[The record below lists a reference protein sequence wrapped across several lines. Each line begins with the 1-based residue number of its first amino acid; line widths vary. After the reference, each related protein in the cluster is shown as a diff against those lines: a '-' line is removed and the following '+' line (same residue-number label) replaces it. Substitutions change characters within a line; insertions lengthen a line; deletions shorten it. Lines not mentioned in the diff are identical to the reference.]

1 MKKHFLSLFLFVLS
15 FNFFGQNYLG
25 VMSSNYA
32 GVMGNDVNP
41 ANFVDGRFKFDLNL
55 FSTNVNVYQNFG
67 YFDAE
72 AMLTAQQN
80 TLGKTYW
87 WKGSFSNDVLSAWS
101 KPDSTFI
108 DRFIVHKYDQNTKT
122 TLGMNMNLQV
132 DLLNFMFH
140 INPKIAVGFGIKAR
154 SILNID
160 NMDPKLAVLAEEG
173 LEYPD
178 LWNLKLNEELLN
190 INHLSWT
197 EYGLNYSQVLHD
209 QKEHFFKAGGKV
221 KYLQGYSAA
230 YMYTNNFSYNLVN
243 EDTSQY
249 LAGDFAY
256 GYSKNIDQLVA
267 DGGGIPKASAKFG
280 LGLDLGFVY
289 EWRPD
294 WEKHKYE
301 MDNETNLWKR
311 NMNKYKARVGFSV
324 LDLGGLR
331 FEKGGLSRDFSVNTT
346 SLFNLRLFDSAN
358 SFLNF
363 DNVIDSLITQSTT
376 DGNKE
381 WVANEETDQTF
392 YMRTPSAFS
401 IQADYHIWKWFYVN
415 ATGMFNII
423 STKRATKVKVANQ
436 VSITPSFDY
445 AWFGIHLPISMNE
458 YSGFKAGL
466 ATRLGPLTVG
476 ITDFRTLAGKGKVQ
490 GAELFMGLRL
500 PVLYDAPKD
509 KDGDKVSDKMDD
521 CVTEPGVWSFKG
533 CPDTDGDGIK
543 DMDDECATVP
553 GLVEFN
559 GCPDIDKDGIPDKD
573 DECPT
578 VAGIKDFLGCPDTDK
593 DGIKDALDECPTVA
607 GLKEFKGCPDSD
619 SDGIRDIDDACP
631 DVPGS
636 IEFQGCPDKDG
647 DGIRDIDDACPDV
660 PGSKEYQGCPDKDAD
675 GIFDF
680 LDACPD
686 VAGPKENNGCPWPDT
701 DGDGLLDKDDDCPTL
716 AGPKSNKG
724 CPLVD
729 TDKDG
734 TLDKDDDCPNTPGPK
749 ENKGC
754 PVIEQ
759 EIMEVLNK
767 AFDNLEF
774 ETAKDIIKDESKP
787 SLDELADVLLK
798 KQTWKLE
805 IAGHT
810 DNVGDDAKNMVLS
823 KKRAESLKAYLV
835 TKGVDAIR
843 LSTLYFGETKPIGD
857 NNTPEGRKKNRRV
870 EMKIVI
876 E

>member
-1 MKKHFLSLFLFVLS
+1 MKKRLLSLFFFALS
-15 FNFFGQNYLG
+15 FNFFSQNYLG

-67 YFDAE
+67 YFDAA
-72 AMLTAQQN
+72 AMRTAQQN
-80 TLGKTYW
+80 TLGETYW
-87 WKGSFSNDVLSAWS
+87 WKGSFSKDILSAWS
-101 KPDSTFI
+101 QPDSTFI

-122 TLGMNMNLQV
+122 TLGLNMNLQV
-132 DLLNFMFH
+132 DILNFMFH

-197 EYGLNYSQVLHD
+197 EYGLNYSQVVLD

-294 WEKHKYE
+294 WEKRKYD
-301 MDNETNLWKR
+301 MDNETNLWR
-311 NMNKYKARVGFSV
+311 RDMNKYKARVGFSV
-324 LDLGGLR
+324 LDLGGMR

-346 SLFNLRLFDSAN
+346 SLFNLRLFESAN

-376 DGNKE
+376 DGNTE
-381 WVANEETDQTF
+381 WVANEDVDQTF

-423 STKRATKVKVANQ
+423 SSKRATKVKVANQ
-436 VSITPSFDY
+436 VSITPSFDH
-445 AWFGIHLPISMNE
+445 AWFGVHLPISMNE

-490 GAELFMGLRL
+490 GAEFFMGLRV

-509 KDGDKVSDKMDD
+509 KDGDKVSDKLDD

-543 DMDDECATVP
+543 DMDDDCATVP
-553 GLVEFN
+553 GLPEFR
-559 GCPDIDKDGIPDKD
+559 GCPDTDKDGIPDKD

-578 VAGIKDFLGCPDTDK
+578 VAGIKEFLGCPDTDK
-593 DGIKDALDECPTVA
+593 DGIKDALDECPTIA
-607 GLKEFKGCPDSD
+607 GLKEFKGCPDT
-619 SDGIRDIDDACP
+619 
-631 DVPGS
+631 
-636 IEFQGCPDKDG
+636 DG
-647 DGIRDIDDACPDV
+647 DGIKDDEDACPEV
-660 PGSKEYQGCPDKDAD
+660 PGSREYQGCPDKDAD

-680 LDACPD
+680 LDACPE

-716 AGPKSNKG
+716 AGPKTNKG
-724 CPLVD
+724 CPLID

-734 TLDKDDDCPNTPGPK
+734 TLDKEDDCPNTPGPK
-749 ENKGC
+749 DNKGC

-759 EIMEVLNK
+759 EIIEVLK
-767 AFDNLEF
+767 MAFDNLEF
-774 ETAKDIIKDESKP
+774 ETAKDIIKEESKP
-787 SLDELADVLLK
+787 SLDELAAVLLK
-798 KQTWKLE
+798 KPTWKLE
-805 IAGHT
+805 ITGHT
-810 DNVGDDAKNMVLS
+810 DNVGDDDKNMVLS
-823 KKRAESLKAYLV
+823 KKRAESLKSYLV
-835 TKGVDAIR
+835 SKGVESTR
-843 LSTLYFGETKPIGD
+843 LNTLFFGETKPIAD

-870 EMKIVI
+870 EMKII
-876 E
+876 FE

>member
-1 MKKHFLSLFLFVLS
+1 MKKRLLSLFFFALS
-15 FNFFGQNYLG
+15 FNFFSQNYLG

-67 YFDAE
+67 YFDAA
-72 AMLTAQQN
+72 AMRTAQQN
-80 TLGKTYW
+80 ALGETYW
-87 WKGSFSNDVLSAWS
+87 WKGSFSKDILNAWS

-132 DLLNFMFH
+132 DILNFMFH
-140 INPKIAVGFGIKAR
+140 INPKIAVGFGVKAR

-197 EYGLNYSQVLHD
+197 EYGLNYSQVVLD

-294 WEKHKYE
+294 WEKHKYD

-311 NMNKYKARVGFSV
+311 NENKYKARVGFSV
-324 LDLGGLR
+324 LDLGGIR

-346 SLFNLRLFDSAN
+346 SLFNLRLFESAN

-376 DGNKE
+376 DGNTD
-381 WVANEETDQTF
+381 WVANEDVDQTF

-423 STKRATKVKVANQ
+423 SSKRATKVKVANQ
-436 VSITPSFDY
+436 VSITPSFDH
-445 AWFGIHLPISMNE
+445 AWFGVHLPISINE

-490 GAELFMGLRL
+490 GAEFYMGLRV
-500 PVLYDAPKD
+500 PVLYEAPKD
-509 KDGDKVSDKMDD
+509 KDGDKVSDKLDD
-521 CVTEPGVWSFKG
+521 CITEPGVWSFKG

-543 DMDDECATVP
+543 DMEDDCATVP
-553 GLVEFN
+553 GLPEFR
-559 GCPDIDKDGIPDKD
+559 GCPDTDKDGIPDKD

-578 VAGIKDFLGCPDTDK
+578 VAGIKEFLGCPDTDK
-593 DGIKDALDECPTVA
+593 DGIKDALDECPTQA
-607 GLKEFKGCPDSD
+607 GPKELKGCPDT
-619 SDGIRDIDDACP
+619 
-631 DVPGS
+631 
-636 IEFQGCPDKDG
+636 DG
-647 DGIRDIDDACPDV
+647 DGIRDLDDACPEV
-660 PGSKEYQGCPDKDAD
+660 PGSREYQGCPDKDAD

-680 LDACPD
+680 LDACPE

-716 AGPKSNKG
+716 AGPKTNKG

-749 ENKGC
+749 DNKGC

-759 EIMEVLNK
+759 EIIEVLK
-767 AFDNLEF
+767 MAFDNLEF
-774 ETAKDIIKDESKP
+774 ETGKDIIKEESKP
-787 SLDELADVLLK
+787 SLDDLATVLLK
-798 KQTWKLE
+798 KSTWKLE
-805 IAGHT
+805 ISGHT
-810 DNVGDDAKNMVLS
+810 DNVGDDNANMVLS
-823 KKRAESLKAYLV
+823 KKRAESLKNYLV
-835 TKGVDAIR
+835 SKGVEATR
-843 LSTLYFGETKPIGD
+843 LNALYFGETKPIAD

>member
-1 MKKHFLSLFLFVLS
+1 MKKRLLSLFFFALS
-15 FNFFGQNYLG
+15 FNFFSQNYLG

-55 FSTNVNVYQNFG
+55 FSVNANVYQNFG
-67 YFDAE
+67 YFDA
-72 AMLTAQQN
+72 ATMRTAQQN
-80 TLGKTYW
+80 ALGETYW
-87 WKGSFSNDVLSAWS
+87 WKGSFSKDVLNAWS

-108 DRFIVHKYDQNTKT
+108 DRFVIRKYDQNTKS
-122 TLGMNMNLQV
+122 TLGLNMNLQV
-132 DLLNFMFH
+132 DILNFMFH

-197 EYGLNYSQVLHD
+197 EYGFSYSQVVLD

-243 EDTSQY
+243 EDTSQF

-267 DGGGIPKASAKFG
+267 DGGGLPKASAKFG

-294 WEKHKYE
+294 WEKHKYD

-324 LDLGGLR
+324 LDLGGMR

-346 SLFNLRLFDSAN
+346 SLFNLRLFESAN
-358 SFLNF
+358 SFINF

-376 DGNKE
+376 DGNTE
-381 WVANEETDQTF
+381 WVANEDVDQTF

-423 STKRATKVKVANQ
+423 SSKRATKVKVANQ
-436 VSITPSFDY
+436 VSITPSFDH
-445 AWFGIHLPISMNE
+445 AWFGVHVPLSISE

-466 ATRLGPLTVG
+466 ATRLGPLTIG
-476 ITDFRTLAGKGKVQ
+476 ITDFRTLVAKQKVQ
-490 GAELFMGLRL
+490 GAEFFLGLRV

-509 KDGDKVSDKMDD
+509 KDGDKVSDKLDD

-543 DMDDECATVP
+543 DMDDACATVP
-553 GLVEFN
+553 GLAEFN
-559 GCPDIDKDGIPDKD
+559 GCPDTDKDGIPDKD

-578 VAGIKDFLGCPDTDK
+578 VAGIKEFLGCPDTDK

-607 GLKEFKGCPDSD
+607 GLKEFKGCPDKD
-619 SDGIRDIDDACP
+619 GDGIKDDEDACP

-636 IEFQGCPDKDG
+636 
-647 DGIRDIDDACPDV
+647 R
-660 PGSKEYQGCPDKDAD
+660 EYQGCPDKDAD
-675 GIFDF
+675 GTFDF
-680 LDACPD
+680 LDACPE

-716 AGPKSNKG
+716 AGPKTNKG

-749 ENKGC
+749 DNKGC

-759 EIMEVLNK
+759 EIIEVLK
-767 AFDNLEF
+767 TAFDNLEF
-774 ETAKDIIKDESKP
+774 ETAKDIIKEESKP
-787 SLDELADVLLK
+787 SLDELAEVLLK
-798 KQTWKLE
+798 KPTWKLE

-835 TKGVDAIR
+835 TKGVEATR

-870 EMKIVI
+870 EMKIMI

>member
-1 MKKHFLSLFLFVLS
+1 MKKRLLSLFFFALS
-15 FNFFGQNYLG
+15 FNFFSQNYLG

-67 YFDAE
+67 YFDAA
-72 AMLTAQQN
+72 AMRTAQQN
-80 TLGKTYW
+80 ALGETYW
-87 WKGSFSNDVLSAWS
+87 WKGSFSKDILSAWS
-101 KPDSTFI
+101 QPDSTFI
-108 DRFIVHKYDQNTKT
+108 DRFIVHKYDQNTNR

-132 DLLNFMFH
+132 DILNFMFH

-173 LEYPD
+173 LEYPA

-197 EYGLNYSQVLHD
+197 EYGLNYSQVVLD

-294 WEKHKYE
+294 WEKHKYD

-324 LDLGGLR
+324 LDLGGMR

-346 SLFNLRLFDSAN
+346 NLFDLNRFDVAN
-358 SFLNF
+358 SFIHF
-363 DNVIDSLITQSTT
+363 DRLIDTLINESTAA
-376 DGNKE
+376 GNSDWKALE
-381 WVANEETDQTF
+381 DPSETF

-423 STKRATKVKVANQ
+423 SSKRATKVKVANQ
-436 VSITPSFDY
+436 VSITPSFDH
-445 AWFGIHLPISMNE
+445 AWFGVHLPLSVNE

-490 GAELFMGLRL
+490 GAEFFMGLRV

-509 KDGDKVSDKMDD
+509 KDGDKVSDKLDD

-533 CPDTDGDGIK
+533 CPDIDGDGIK
-543 DMDDECATVP
+543 DMDDDCATVP
-553 GLVEFN
+553 GLPEFR
-559 GCPDIDKDGIPDKD
+559 GCPDTDKDGIPDKE

-578 VAGIKDFLGCPDTDK
+578 VAGIKEFLGCPDTDK
-593 DGIKDALDECPTVA
+593 DGIKDALDECPTIA
-607 GLKEFKGCPDSD
+607 GLKEFKGCPDT
-619 SDGIRDIDDACP
+619 DGDGVKDDEDACP
-631 DVPGS
+631 EVPGS
-636 IEFQGCPDKDG
+636 
-647 DGIRDIDDACPDV
+647 R
-660 PGSKEYQGCPDKDAD
+660 EYQGCPDKDAD

-680 LDACPD
+680 LDACPE

-716 AGPKSNKG
+716 AGPKTNKG
-724 CPLVD
+724 CPLID

-734 TLDKDDDCPNTPGPK
+734 TLDKEDECPNTPGPK
-749 ENKGC
+749 DNKGC

-759 EIMEVLNK
+759 EIIEVLK
-767 AFDNLEF
+767 MAFDNLEF

-787 SLDELADVLLK
+787 SLDELAEVLLK
-798 KQTWKLE
+798 KPTWKLE

-810 DNVGDDAKNMVLS
+810 DNVGDDDKNMVLS
-823 KKRAESLKAYLV
+823 KKRAESLKSYLV
-835 TKGVDAIR
+835 SKGVEATR
-843 LSTLYFGETKPIGD
+843 LNTLFFGETKPIAD

>member
-1 MKKHFLSLFLFVLS
+1 MKKYLLNLLFFALS
-15 FNFFGQNYLG
+15 FNFFSQNYLG

-55 FSTNVNVYQNFG
+55 FSLNANIYQNFG
-67 YFDAE
+67 YFDAT
-72 AMLTAQQN
+72 AMQTAQQN

-87 WKGSFSNDVLSAWS
+87 WKGSFSSDIFNTWS
-101 KPDSTFI
+101 QPDSTFI
-108 DRFIVHKYDQNTKT
+108 DRFILRKYDQNTKRN
-122 TLGMNMNLQV
+122 LGMNMNIQT
-132 DLLNFMFH
+132 DIINFMFH
-140 INPKIAVGFGIKAR
+140 ISPKIAVGFGVKAR
-154 SILNID
+154 SITNID
-160 NMDPKLAVLAEEG
+160 NMDAKLAVLAEAG
-173 LEYPD
+173 LEYPG
-178 LWNLKLNEELLN
+178 LWNLTLPEELLN
-190 INHLSWT
+190 INHLTWT
-197 EYGLNYSQVLHD
+197 EYGLNYSQVVLD

-221 KYLQGYSAA
+221 KYLQGYASA
-230 YMYTNNFSYNLVN
+230 YMYTDNFSYNLVN

-249 LAGDFAY
+249 LSGDFAY

-294 WEKHKYE
+294 WEKHKYD

-324 LDLGGLR
+324 LDLGGIR

-346 SLFNLRLFDSAN
+346 NLFDLNRFDVAT
-358 SFLNF
+358 SFINF
-363 DNVIDSLITQSTT
+363 DRLIDTLINESTAA
-376 DGNKE
+376 GNAE
-381 WVANEETDQTF
+381 WTTLEAPSETF

-401 IQADYHIWKWFYVN
+401 IQADYHIWKWFYIN

-423 STKRATKVKVANQ
+423 SSKRATKVKVANQ
-436 VSITPSFDY
+436 VSITPSFDHS
-445 AWFGIHLPISMNE
+445 WFGIHLPISINE

-476 ITDFRTLAGKGKVQ
+476 ITDFRSLAAKGIVQ
-490 GAELFMGLRL
+490 GAEFFMGLRV

-509 KDGDKVSDKMDD
+509 TDGDKVSDKMDD
-521 CVTEPGVWSFKG
+521 CITEPGIWSFKG

-543 DMDDECATVP
+543 DMDDECATVF
-553 GLVEFN
+553 GLAEFN
-559 GCPDIDKDGIPDKD
+559 GCPDTDGDGIPDKD
-573 DECPT
+573 DDCPK
-578 VAGIKDFLGCPDTDK
+578 VAGLKEFKGCPDTDG
-593 DGIKDALDECPTVA
+593 DGIKDELDDCPTVA
-607 GLKEFKGCPDSD
+607 GLKEFKGCPDTD
-619 SDGIRDIDDACP
+619 GDGIKDDEDACP
-631 DVPGS
+631 EVAGS
-636 IEFQGCPDKDG
+636 IENQGCPDKDG
-647 DGIRDIDDACPDV
+647 DGV
-660 PGSKEYQGCPDKDAD
+660 
-675 GIFDF
+675 FDF
-680 LDACPD
+680 LDACPE

-716 AGPKSNKG
+716 AGPISNKG
-724 CPLVD
+724 CPLID

-749 ENKGC
+749 DNKGC

-759 EIMEVLNK
+759 EIIEILKM

-774 ETAKDIIKDESKP
+774 ETAKDIIKEESKP
-787 SLDELADVLLK
+787 SLDELAAVLMK
-798 KQTWKLE
+798 KPTWKLE

-823 KKRAESLKAYLV
+823 KKRAESLKSYLV
-835 TKGVDAIR
+835 LKGVEATR
-843 LSTLYFGETKPIGD
+843 LNTLFFGETKPIGD

-870 EMKIVI
+870 EMKIII

>member
-1 MKKHFLSLFLFVLS
+1 MKKRLLSLFFFALS
-15 FNFFGQNYLG
+15 FNFFSQNYLG

-67 YFDAE
+67 YFDAA
-72 AMLTAQQN
+72 AMRTAQQN
-80 TLGKTYW
+80 ALGETYW
-87 WKGSFSNDVLSAWS
+87 WKGSFSKDILSAWS
-101 KPDSTFI
+101 QPDSTFI
-108 DRFIVHKYDQNTKT
+108 DRFIVHKYDQNTKS

-154 SILNID
+154 TILNID

-190 INHLSWT
+190 INHLAWT
-197 EYGLNYSQVLHD
+197 EYGLNYSQVVLD

-243 EDTSQY
+243 EDTSQF

-294 WEKHKYE
+294 WEKHKYD

-311 NMNKYKARVGFSV
+311 NENKYKARVGFSV
-324 LDLGGLR
+324 LDLGGIR
-331 FEKGGLSRDFSVNTT
+331 FENGGLSRDFSVNTT
-346 SLFNLRLFDSAN
+346 SLFNLRLFESAN
-358 SFLNF
+358 SFINF

-376 DGNKE
+376 DGNTD
-381 WVANEETDQTF
+381 WVANEDVDQTF

-423 STKRATKVKVANQ
+423 SSKRATKVKVANQ
-436 VSITPSFDY
+436 VSITPSFDH
-445 AWFGIHLPISMNE
+445 AWFGVHLPISMNE

-490 GAELFMGLRL
+490 GAEFFMGLRV
-500 PVLYDAPKD
+500 PVLYEAPKD
-509 KDGDKVSDKMDD
+509 KDGDKVSDKLDD

-543 DMDDECATVP
+543 DMDDECAKEP
-553 GLVEFN
+553 GLAEFN
-559 GCPDIDKDGIPDKD
+559 GCPDTDKDGIPDKD

-578 VAGIKDFLGCPDTDK
+578 VAGIKEFLGCPDTDK
-593 DGIKDALDECPTVA
+593 DGIKDALDECPTIA
-607 GLKEFKGCPDSD
+607 GLKEFKGCPDKD
-619 SDGIRDIDDACP
+619 GDGIKDDEDACP

-636 IEFQGCPDKDG
+636 
-647 DGIRDIDDACPDV
+647 R
-660 PGSKEYQGCPDKDAD
+660 EYQGCPDKDAD
-675 GIFDF
+675 GTFDF

-716 AGPKSNKG
+716 AGPKTNNG
-724 CPLVD
+724 CPFVD

-749 ENKGC
+749 DNKGC

-759 EIMEVLNK
+759 EIIEVLK
-767 AFDNLEF
+767 TAFDNLEF

-787 SLDELADVLLK
+787 SLDELAEVLLK

-835 TKGVDAIR
+835 TKGVDATR

>member
-1 MKKHFLSLFLFVLS
+1 
-15 FNFFGQNYLG
+15 
-25 VMSSNYA
+25 
-32 GVMGNDVNP
+32 
-41 ANFVDGRFKFDLNL
+41 
-55 FSTNVNVYQNFG
+55 
-67 YFDAE
+67 
-72 AMLTAQQN
+72 
-80 TLGKTYW
+80 
-87 WKGSFSNDVLSAWS
+87 
-101 KPDSTFI
+101 
-108 DRFIVHKYDQNTKT
+108 
-122 TLGMNMNLQV
+122 MNLQV
-132 DLLNFMFH
+132 DILNFMFH

-197 EYGLNYSQVLHD
+197 EYGLNYSQVVLD

-294 WEKHKYE
+294 WEKHKYD
-301 MDNETNLWKR
+301 MDNETNLWRR

-324 LDLGGLR
+324 LDLGGMR

-346 SLFNLRLFDSAN
+346 SLFNLRLFDQAN

-376 DGNKE
+376 DGNTE
-381 WVANEETDQTF
+381 WVANEDVDQTF

-423 STKRATKVKVANQ
+423 SSKRATKVKVANQ
-436 VSITPSFDY
+436 VSITPSFDH
-445 AWFGIHLPISMNE
+445 AWFGVHLPISMNE

-490 GAELFMGLRL
+490 GAEFFMGLRV

-509 KDGDKVSDKMDD
+509 KDGDKVSDKLDD

-543 DMDDECATVP
+543 DMDDDCATVP
-553 GLVEFN
+553 GLPEFR
-559 GCPDIDKDGIPDKD
+559 GCPDTDKDGIPDKD

-578 VAGIKDFLGCPDTDK
+578 VAGIKEFLGCPDTDK
-593 DGIKDALDECPTVA
+593 DGIKDALDECPTIA
-607 GLKEFKGCPDSD
+607 GLKEFKGCPDT
-619 SDGIRDIDDACP
+619 
-631 DVPGS
+631 
-636 IEFQGCPDKDG
+636 DG
-647 DGIRDIDDACPDV
+647 DGIKDDEDACPEV
-660 PGSKEYQGCPDKDAD
+660 PGSREYQGCPDKDAD

-680 LDACPD
+680 LDACPE

-716 AGPKSNKG
+716 AGPKTNKG
-724 CPLVD
+724 CPLID

-749 ENKGC
+749 DNKGC

-759 EIMEVLNK
+759 EIIEVLK
-767 AFDNLEF
+767 MAFDNLEF
-774 ETAKDIIKDESKP
+774 ETAKDIIKEESKP
-787 SLDELADVLLK
+787 SLDELAVVLLK
-798 KQTWKLE
+798 KPTWKLE

-810 DNVGDDAKNMVLS
+810 DNVGDDDKNMVLS
-823 KKRAESLKAYLV
+823 KKRAESLKSYLV
-835 TKGVDAIR
+835 SKGVEATR
-843 LSTLYFGETKPIGD
+843 LNTLFFGETKPIAD

-870 EMKIVI
+870 EMKII
-876 E
+876 FE

>member
-1 MKKHFLSLFLFVLS
+1 
-15 FNFFGQNYLG
+15 
-25 VMSSNYA
+25 MSSNYA

-67 YFDAE
+67 YFDAA
-72 AMLTAQQN
+72 AMRTAQQN
-80 TLGKTYW
+80 ALGETYW
-87 WKGSFSNDVLSAWS
+87 WKGSFSKDILSAWS
-101 KPDSTFI
+101 QPDSTFI
-108 DRFIVHKYDQNTKT
+108 DRFIVHKYDQNTKS
-122 TLGMNMNLQV
+122 TLGLNMNLQV
-132 DLLNFMFH
+132 DILNFMFH

-197 EYGLNYSQVLHD
+197 EYGLNYSQVVLD

-294 WEKHKYE
+294 WEKHKYD
-301 MDNETNLWKR
+301 MDNETNLWRR

-324 LDLGGLR
+324 LDLGGMR

-346 SLFNLRLFDSAN
+346 SLFNLRLFDQAN

-376 DGNKE
+376 DGNTE
-381 WVANEETDQTF
+381 WVANEDVDQTF

-423 STKRATKVKVANQ
+423 SSKRATKVKVANQ
-436 VSITPSFDY
+436 VSITPSFDH
-445 AWFGIHLPISMNE
+445 AWFGVHLPISMNE

-490 GAELFMGLRL
+490 GAEFFMGLRV

-509 KDGDKVSDKMDD
+509 KDGDKVSDKLDD

-543 DMDDECATVP
+543 DMDDDCATVP
-553 GLVEFN
+553 GLPEFR
-559 GCPDIDKDGIPDKD
+559 GCPDTDKDGIPDKD

-578 VAGIKDFLGCPDTDK
+578 VAGIKEFLGCPDTDK
-593 DGIKDALDECPTVA
+593 DGIKDALDECPTIA
-607 GLKEFKGCPDSD
+607 GLKEFKGCPDT
-619 SDGIRDIDDACP
+619 
-631 DVPGS
+631 
-636 IEFQGCPDKDG
+636 DG
-647 DGIRDIDDACPDV
+647 DGIKDDEDACPEV
-660 PGSKEYQGCPDKDAD
+660 PGSREYQGCPDKDAD

-680 LDACPD
+680 LDACPE

-716 AGPKSNKG
+716 AGPKTNKG
-724 CPLVD
+724 CPLID

-749 ENKGC
+749 DNKGC

-759 EIMEVLNK
+759 EIIEVLK
-767 AFDNLEF
+767 MAFDNLEF
-774 ETAKDIIKDESKP
+774 ETAKDIIKEESKP
-787 SLDELADVLLK
+787 SLDELAVVLLK
-798 KQTWKLE
+798 KPTWKLE

-810 DNVGDDAKNMVLS
+810 DNVGDDDKNMVLS
-823 KKRAESLKAYLV
+823 KKRAESLKSYLV
-835 TKGVDAIR
+835 SKGVEATR
-843 LSTLYFGETKPIGD
+843 LNTLFFGETKPIAD

-870 EMKIVI
+870 EMKII
-876 E
+876 FE

>member
-1 MKKHFLSLFLFVLS
+1 MKKRLLSFFFFALS
-15 FNFFGQNYLG
+15 FNFFSQNYLG

-41 ANFVDGRFKFDLNL
+41 ASFVDGRFKFDLNL
-55 FSTNVNVYQNFG
+55 FSMNVGVYQNFG
-67 YFDAE
+67 YFDAA
-72 AMLTAQQN
+72 AMRTAQQN

-87 WKGSFSNDVLSAWS
+87 WKGSFSKDILNAWS
-101 KPDSTFI
+101 QPDSTFI
-108 DRFIVHKYDQNTKT
+108 DRFIVHKYDQNTNT
-122 TLGMNMNLQV
+122 RLGLNMNLQV
-132 DLLNFMFH
+132 DLFNFMFH
-140 INPKIAVGFGIKAR
+140 ISPKIAVGFGVKAR
-154 SILNID
+154 SITNID

-197 EYGLNYSQVLHD
+197 EYGLNYSQVVMD
-209 QKEHFFKAGGKV
+209 NKEHFFKAGGKV

-294 WEKHKYE
+294 WEKHKYD

-324 LDLGGLR
+324 LDLGGIR
-331 FEKGGLSRDFSVNTT
+331 FEKGGLSRDFSVNT
-346 SLFNLRLFDSAN
+346 SNLFNLREFDKAN

-363 DNVIDSLITQSTT
+363 DMVIDSLIQQSTT
-376 DGNKE
+376 DGNKD
-381 WVANEETDQTF
+381 WVANEDVDQSF

-436 VSITPSFDY
+436 VSITPSFDH
-445 AWFGIHLPISMNE
+445 AWFGIHLPLSINE

-466 ATRLGPLTVG
+466 ATRLGPLTLG

-490 GAELFMGLRL
+490 GAEFFMGLRV

-509 KDGDKVSDKMDD
+509 KDGDKVSDKLDD

-543 DMDDECATVP
+543 DMDDDCATVP
-553 GLVEFN
+553 GVPEFR
-559 GCPDIDKDGIPDKD
+559 GCPDSDKDGIPDKD

-578 VAGIKDFLGCPDTDK
+578 VAGIKEFLGCPDTDK
-593 DGIKDALDECPTVA
+593 DGVKDALDECPTVA
-607 GLKEFKGCPDSD
+607 GLKEFKGCPDT
-619 SDGIRDIDDACP
+619 
-631 DVPGS
+631 
-636 IEFQGCPDKDG
+636 DG
-647 DGIRDIDDACPDV
+647 DGIKDDEDACPEV
-660 PGSKEYQGCPDKDAD
+660 PGSREYQGCPDKDAD
-675 GIFDF
+675 GVFDF
-680 LDACPD
+680 LDACPE

-716 AGPKSNKG
+716 AGPKTNKG
-724 CPLVD
+724 CPIKD
-729 TDKDG
+729 TDSDG
-734 TLDKDDDCPNTPGPK
+734 TVDKDDDCPNTPGPK
-749 ENKGC
+749 DNKGC

-759 EIMEVLNK
+759 EIIEVLK
-767 AFDNLEF
+767 TAFDNLEF
-774 ETAKDIIKDESKP
+774 ETAKDIIKEESKP
-787 SLDELADVLLK
+787 SLDELAAVLLK
-798 KQTWKLE
+798 KSTWKLE

-810 DNVGDDAKNMVLS
+810 DNVGDDDKNLVLS
-823 KKRAESLKAYLV
+823 KKRAESLKNYLV
-835 TKGVDAIR
+835 SKGVEATR
-843 LSTLYFGETKPIGD
+843 LTTLFFGETKPIAD

>member
-1 MKKHFLSLFLFVLS
+1 MKKHLLSFFFFALSLNLFS
-15 FNFFGQNYLG
+15 QNYLG
-25 VMSSNYA
+25 VMSSNFA

-55 FSTNVNVYQNFG
+55 FSLNANVYQNFG
-67 YFDAE
+67 YFDAA
-72 AMLTAQQN
+72 AMQTAQQN
-80 TLGKTYW
+80 TLGRTYW
-87 WKGSFSNDVLSAWS
+87 WKGSFSNDILNAWS
-101 KPDSTFI
+101 QPDSTFI
-108 DRFIVHKYDQNTKT
+108 DRFILRKYDQNTNT
-122 TLGMNMNLQV
+122 TLGMNMNIQT
-132 DLLNFMFH
+132 DIINFMFH
-140 INPKIAVGFGIKAR
+140 VSPKIAVGFGVKAR

-197 EYGLNYSQVLHD
+197 EYGLNYSQVVLD
-209 QKEHFFKAGGKV
+209 QNEHFIKAGGKV

-267 DGGGIPKASAKFG
+267 DGGGIPKPSAKFG
-280 LGLDLGFVY
+280 LGLDFGFVY

-294 WEKHKYE
+294 WKENKYD

-324 LDLGGLR
+324 LDLGGMR

-346 SLFNLRLFDSAN
+346 SLFNLRLFESAN
-358 SFLNF
+358 SFINF

-376 DGNKE
+376 DGNTE
-381 WVANEETDQTF
+381 WVANEDVDQTF

-423 STKRATKVKVANQ
+423 SSKRATKVKVANQ
-436 VSITPSFDY
+436 VSITPSFDH
-445 AWFGIHLPISMNE
+445 AWFGVHLPISINE

-476 ITDFRTLAGKGKVQ
+476 ITDFRSLAAKGKVQ
-490 GAELFMGLRL
+490 GAEFFMGLRV

-509 KDGDKVSDKMDD
+509 KDGDKVSDKLDD

-543 DMDDECATVP
+543 DMDDDCATVP
-553 GLVEFN
+553 GLPEFR
-559 GCPDIDKDGIPDKD
+559 GCPDTDKDGIPDKD

-578 VAGIKDFLGCPDTDK
+578 VAGLKEFKGCPDTDK
-593 DGIKDALDECPTVA
+593 DGIKDALDDCPTIA
-607 GLKEFKGCPDSD
+607 GLKEFNGCPDTD
-619 SDGIRDIDDACP
+619 GDGIKDDEDACP
-631 DVPGS
+631 EVAGS
-636 IEFQGCPDKDG
+636 IEYQGCPDKDG
-647 DGIRDIDDACPDV
+647 DGI
-660 PGSKEYQGCPDKDAD
+660 
-675 GIFDF
+675 FDF
-680 LDACPD
+680 LDDCPE

-716 AGPKSNKG
+716 AGPISNKG

-734 TLDKDDDCPNTPGPK
+734 TLDKEDECPNTPGPK
-749 ENKGC
+749 DNKGC
-754 PVIEQ
+754 PIIEQ
-759 EIMEVLNK
+759 EIIEVLK
-767 AFDNLEF
+767 TAFDNLEF
-774 ETAKDIIKDESKP
+774 ETAKDVIKDESKP
-787 SLDELADVLLK
+787 SLDELAEVLLK
-798 KQTWKLE
+798 KSTWKLE

-810 DNVGDDAKNMVLS
+810 DNVGDDNKNMVLS
-823 KKRAESLKAYLV
+823 KKRAESLKSYLV
-835 TKGVDAIR
+835 SKGIEATR
-843 LSTLYFGETKPIGD
+843 LNTLFYGETKPIAD
-857 NNTPEGRKKNRRV
+857 NDTPEGRKKNRRV

>member
-1 MKKHFLSLFLFVLS
+1 MKKNLLSLFFFALS
-15 FNFFGQNYLG
+15 FHFFSQNYLG

-55 FSTNVNVYQNFG
+55 FSTNVNIYQNFG
-67 YFDAE
+67 YFDAA
-72 AMLTAQQN
+72 AMRTAQQN
-80 TLGKTYW
+80 TLGETYW
-87 WKGSFSNDVLSAWS
+87 WKGSFSKDILSAWS
-101 KPDSTFI
+101 QPDSTFI

-122 TLGMNMNLQV
+122 TLGLNMNLQV
-132 DLLNFMFH
+132 DILNFMFH

-190 INHLSWT
+190 INHLTWS
-197 EYGLNYSQVLHD
+197 EYGLNYSQVVLD
-209 QKEHFFKAGGKV
+209 QKEHFFKAGGKI

-267 DGGGIPKASAKFG
+267 DGVGIPKPSAKFG

-294 WEKHKYE
+294 WEKRKYD
-301 MDNETNLWKR
+301 MDNETNLWR
-311 NMNKYKARVGFSV
+311 RDMNKYKARVGFSV
-324 LDLGGLR
+324 LDLGGMR

-346 SLFNLRLFDSAN
+346 NLFDLNRFDVAN
-358 SFLNF
+358 SFINF
-363 DNVIDSLITQSTT
+363 DRLIDTLINESTAAGNT
-376 DGNKE
+376 DWKALE
-381 WVANEETDQTF
+381 DPSETF

-423 STKRATKVKVANQ
+423 SSKRATKVKVANQ
-436 VSITPSFDY
+436 VSITPSFDH
-445 AWFGIHLPISMNE
+445 AWFGVHLPISINE

-476 ITDFRTLAGKGKVQ
+476 ITDFRTLAAKGKVQ
-490 GAELFMGLRL
+490 GAEFFMGLRV

-543 DMDDECATVP
+543 DMDDDCATEP
-553 GLVEFN
+553 GLPEFN
-559 GCPDIDKDGIPDKD
+559 GCPDTDKDGIPDKED
-573 DECPT
+573 DCPT
-578 VAGIKDFLGCPDTDK
+578 VVGIKQFSGCPDTDK
-593 DGIKDALDECPTVA
+593 DGIKDALDECPTIA
-607 GLKEFKGCPDSD
+607 GLKEFKGCPDTD
-619 SDGIRDIDDACP
+619 SDGIKDEEDACP

-636 IEFQGCPDKDG
+636 KEYQGCPDTDG
-647 DGIRDIDDACPDV
+647 DGIRDLDDACPDV
-660 PGSKEYQGCPDKDAD
+660 PGSKENQGCPDKDAD

-701 DGDGLLDKDDDCPTL
+701 DGDGLLDKEDDCPTL
-716 AGPKSNKG
+716 AGPKTNKG

-734 TLDKDDDCPNTPGPK
+734 TLDKEDDCPNTPGPK
-749 ENKGC
+749 DNKGC

-759 EIMEVLNK
+759 EIIEVLK
-767 AFDNLEF
+767 MAFDNLEF
-774 ETAKDIIKDESKP
+774 ETAKDIIKEESKP
-787 SLDELADVLLK
+787 SLDELAAVLLK
-798 KQTWKLE
+798 KPTWKLE

-823 KKRAESLKAYLV
+823 KKRAESLKSYLV
-835 TKGVDAIR
+835 SKGVEATR
-843 LSTLYFGETKPIGD
+843 LNTLFFGETKPIAD

>member
-1 MKKHFLSLFLFVLS
+1 MKKLLLSFLLVSFC
-15 FNFFGQNYLG
+15 FNFFSQNYLG

-67 YFDAE
+67 YFDAA
-72 AMLTAQQN
+72 AMRTAQQN
-80 TLGKTYW
+80 ALGDTYW
-87 WKGSFSNDVLSAWS
+87 WKGSFSKDILNAWS

-122 TLGMNMNLQV
+122 TLGLNMNLQV
-132 DLLNFMFH
+132 DILNFMFH
-140 INPKIAVGFGIKAR
+140 INPKIAVGFGVKAR

-197 EYGLNYSQVLHD
+197 EYGLNYSQVVLD

-243 EDTSQY
+243 EDTSQF

-267 DGGGIPKASAKFG
+267 DGGGIPKASARFG

-294 WEKHKYE
+294 WEKHKYD

-311 NMNKYKARVGFSV
+311 NENKYKARVGFSV
-324 LDLGGLR
+324 LDLGGMR

-346 SLFNLRLFDSAN
+346 SLFNLRLFESAN

-376 DGNKE
+376 DGNTE
-381 WVANEETDQTF
+381 WVANEDVDQTF

-423 STKRATKVKVANQ
+423 SSKRATKVKVANQ
-436 VSITPSFDY
+436 VSITPSFDH
-445 AWFGIHLPISMNE
+445 AWFGVHLPISMNE

-476 ITDFRTLAGKGKVQ
+476 ITDFRTLVGKGNVQ
-490 GAELFMGLRL
+490 GAEFFMGLRV
-500 PVLYDAPKD
+500 PVLYEAPKD
-509 KDGDKVSDKMDD
+509 KDGDKVSDKLDD

-543 DMDDECATVP
+543 DMDDDCATVP
-553 GLVEFN
+553 GLPEFR
-559 GCPDIDKDGIPDKD
+559 GCPDTDKDGIPDKD

-578 VAGIKDFLGCPDTDK
+578 VAGIKEFLGCPDTDK
-593 DGIKDALDECPTVA
+593 DGIKDALDECPTIA
-607 GLKEFKGCPDSD
+607 GLKEFKGCPDT
-619 SDGIRDIDDACP
+619 
-631 DVPGS
+631 
-636 IEFQGCPDKDG
+636 DG
-647 DGIRDIDDACPDV
+647 DGIKDDEDACPEV
-660 PGSKEYQGCPDKDAD
+660 PGSREYQGCPDKDAD

-680 LDACPD
+680 LDACPE

-716 AGPKSNKG
+716 AGPKTNKG
-724 CPLVD
+724 CPLID

-749 ENKGC
+749 DNKGC

-759 EIMEVLNK
+759 EIIEVLK
-767 AFDNLEF
+767 TAFDNLEF
-774 ETAKDIIKDESKP
+774 ETAKDVIKDESKP
-787 SLDELADVLLK
+787 SLDELATVLMK
-798 KQTWKLE
+798 KSTWKLE
-805 IAGHT
+805 ISGHT
-810 DNVGDDAKNMVLS
+810 DNVGDDDKNMVLS
-823 KKRAESLKAYLV
+823 KKRAESLKSYLV
-835 TKGVDAIR
+835 SKGVEATR
-843 LSTLYFGETKPIGD
+843 LNTLFFGETKPIAD